1 MKPETLTR
9 WTSEQSADLFGVRNW
24 GIGYF
29 DVSDKGE
36 LTVRPRG
43 KGSDATI
50 SMVDILDGLKAR
62 GIGMPVLLRFGDI
75 LASRI
80 AAINGSFH
88 KAMAEANYKGQFRGV
103 FPIKVNQQQQVVED
117 IVP

>member
-80 AAINGSFH
+80 AAIIPRWINSS
-88 KAMAEANYKGQFRGV
+88 AR
-103 FPIKVNQQQQVVED
+103 
-117 IVP
+117 